1 MPFHVHPLAW
11 LLALE
16 GVALLRAQAG
26 DIGGEE
32 NFVARRIA
40 EIRRL
45 CADPE
50 LARRTGAVVGHAST
64 VEGYAQWAGSYDS
77 EENPLIAVE
86 EPQVRR
92 ILAALP
98 PGRALDAA
106 CGTGRHAAFLAGLG
120 HEVVGVDSSAEML
133 ALARAKTPDGTFHEA
148 DLHDLPI
155 EPTSFD
161 LVVCGLAL
169 THQPAL
175 GPALREFAKVVRPG
189 GHIVLSDIHVLSLY
203 LGGVAKVTGPDGGL
217 RAMPAGRFLAGD
229 YIAAIREA
237 GLEIVAC
244 HEPRWGEVPGGHGG
258 PLAQQWCPEA
268 AELAYRDT
276 PAVIIW
282 HLRRPLA
289 GDSGPLG
296 LNM

>member
-1 MPFHVHPLAW
+1 MPSYVHPLAW

-26 DIGGEE
+26 DLGDEE
-32 NFVARRIA
+32 YVARRIA

-45 CADPE
+45 TADRD
-50 LARRTGAVVGHAST
+50 LALSAGAVVGHVST
-64 VEGYAQWAGSYDS
+64 VEGYAQWADRYDS
-77 EENPLIAVE
+77 EENPLIAAE
-86 EPQVRR
+86 EPPVRR
-92 ILAALP
+92 ILTTLP

-120 HEVVGVDSSAEML
+120 HEVVGVDSSAQML
-133 ALARAKTPDGTFHEA
+133 ALARAKTPNGTFHQA
-148 DLHDLPI
+148 DLHDLPV
-155 EPTSFD
+155 ESASFD
-161 LVVCGLAL
+161 LVVCSLAL

-175 GPALREFAKVVRPG
+175 GPALREFARVTRPG

-203 LGGVAKVTGPDGGL
+203 LGGVAMVGGSDGGL

-229 YIAAIREA
+229 YIAAIHGA

-268 AELAYRDT
+268 AAAAYHDT
-276 PAVIIW
+276 PALIIW
-282 HLRRPLA
+282 HLRRPHR
-289 GDSGPLG
+289 
-296 LNM
+296 